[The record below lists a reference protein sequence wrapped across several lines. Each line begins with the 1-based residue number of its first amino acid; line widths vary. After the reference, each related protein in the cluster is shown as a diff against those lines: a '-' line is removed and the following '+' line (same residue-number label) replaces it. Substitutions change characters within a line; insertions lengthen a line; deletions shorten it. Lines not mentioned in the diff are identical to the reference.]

1 MAMDRTWLDGTDLAE
16 VYTREQLRA
25 ALAEVKA
32 RSGMSLTQ
40 IADRSERLRKAN
52 HARTNGSTGRKLVT
66 LIKTNISGFTTGS
79 RSQLPGVDALVTFLV
94 TCGIAQ

>member
-40 IADRSERLRKAN
+40 IADRSERLRQTN
-52 HARTNGSTGRKLVT
+52 HARTIGLTGRKLVT
-66 LIKTNISGFTTGS
+66 LTKTHISSFTTGS
-79 RSQLPGVDALVTFLV
+79 RWIERMPN
-94 TCGIAQ
+94 